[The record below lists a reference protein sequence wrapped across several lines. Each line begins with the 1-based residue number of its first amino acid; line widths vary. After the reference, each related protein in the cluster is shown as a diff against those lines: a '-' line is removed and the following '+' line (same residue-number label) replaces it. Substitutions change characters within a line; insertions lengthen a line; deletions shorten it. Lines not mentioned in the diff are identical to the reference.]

1 MEERKRDGGRE
12 RRRREREMKVERDG
26 GGPER

>member
-1 MEERKRDGGRE
+1 MEERKRDEGRE

-26 GGPER
+26 GEKER